1 MPDQPP
7 LSQPLLILDRERV
20 AALLSMDEVI
30 AAVRRAALLGAAG
43 GMLNLPKQRLALHGE
58 VLHVLGAV
66 QAESAAVPPGQRWLS
81 TTSYVTGSQ
90 RAHWNLLFNGA
101 DGLVAVIEGRHIAW
115 LRTGAA
121 SAVSVDASARPGPV
135 TVAMI
140 GAGHQAWTQ
149 VLAISRVREITDLP
163 VWSRTA
169 ERAQRFTDRVAAEL
183 GLPARPVTTAAAAL
197 ADADVAVA
205 ITKATDPVMLGDQV
219 RPGTHVVLAGSSHI
233 HRSEG
238 DPRLF
243 ARAAAVYTDDIE
255 LGRVHGGA
263 LNAAVQAGALRWES
277 VSTLGEVVAAGQRAD
292 GISVFC
298 SHGVG
303 SWDLE
308 VAVTAY
314 QRAINQ
320 KEEEAA

>member
-1 MPDQPP
+1 
-7 LSQPLLILDRERV
+7 
-20 AALLSMDEVI
+20 
-30 AAVRRAALLGAAG
+30 
-43 GMLNLPKQRLALHGE
+43 
-58 VLHVLGAV
+58 
-66 QAESAAVPPGQRWLS
+66 
-81 TTSYVTGSQ
+81 
-90 RAHWNLLFNGA
+90 
-101 DGLVAVIEGRHIAW
+101 
-115 LRTGAA
+115 
-121 SAVSVDASARPGPV
+121 
-135 TVAMI
+135 
-140 GAGHQAWTQ
+140 
-149 VLAISRVREITDLP
+149 
-163 VWSRTA
+163 
-169 ERAQRFTDRVAAEL
+169 
-183 GLPARPVTTAAAAL
+183 LPARPVTTAAAAL

-243 ARAAAVYTDDIE
+243 ARADAVYTDDIE